1 MRFQHPSTR
10 TKDRSMD
17 SAPPAPATLRQRL
30 AVIPRGIWLALGAIV
45 ILGAIFTFF
54 FWLLIIRGLPDA
66 ASLASYQPSLPSTVR
81 QADGTPIHVFARE
94 RRVFLP
100 YAETPTL
107 VIQAF
112 ISAEDKTFFTHDGLD
127 YAGIAAAIPGYFQS
141 LFNDK
146 RPVGASTITQQVAK
160 NLLLTNEVTIGRKL
174 REAILARRIE
184 QQFTKEQILELYLN
198 QIFLGRNAYGIEA
211 ASQAYFG
218 KATEELTLPEAAYL
232 AILPKAPSTYSPTRN
247 YDRAVAR
254 RNYVLEQM
262 AANGF
267 ISSDQAAATSALPI
281 VTQVARSTPP
291 LLSGG
296 YFVEELRRQLI
307 AKFGEDAEDG
317 PNSVYAG
324 GLWVRSTIDP
334 VIQAA
339 AEKALRDGLVRYDR
353 VKGWHGPEGTIAL
366 GDGWDERL
374 RARNLGVGYPEWRA
388 AVILER
394 STGGFKLG
402 LADGTT
408 SFMYN
413 GDAVMAR
420 GGVPA
425 WQQLKP
431 GDIVPVTPVTRSNY
445 ALRQIP
451 TVSGALVVQE
461 PDTGRILAMVGGFDV
476 RQSSFN
482 RATQAKRQPGSSF
495 KPFVYAAALD
505 NGMTPAS
512 IVSDA
517 PYCVYQ
523 SARLGRKCFRNF
535 GGGYAGAQTMRWGL
549 EQSRNLMTVRIAYN
563 TGMDNVVKLAKDLGI
578 GDYDPVLAIA
588 LGAGETTP
596 AKLVNAY
603 STLVNGG
610 KAIEPILF
618 DLVTDRNGKPIFRA
632 DPRACDGCNAG
643 KWQGQPMPRPADT
656 RRQAMNAQTA
666 YQVTHML
673 EGVIQ
678 RGTAVNLRP
687 LGVPI
692 MGKTGTTTG
701 PKDVW
706 FVGGTPNYVAGLYIG
721 YDTPKNLGS
730 WIQGGTFAAPIWKGW
745 YNAAFKENEQAPDP
759 FLAPAGVRMVR
770 IDRRSGR
777 RVYGAWPTQ
786 DPKAA
791 VIWEA
796 FKPESEPRR
805 IIRGA
810 DITPLSPS
818 GPKARVKT
826 DSDFLRQSGGIY

>member
-1 MRFQHPSTR
+1 
-10 TKDRSMD
+10 MD
-17 SAPPAPATLRQRL
+17 TASPANPTLRQRL
-30 AVIPRGIWLALGAIV
+30 AAVPRSIWFALGAVI
-45 ILGAIFTFF
+45 ILGATFAFF

-66 ASLASYQPSLPSTVR
+66 ASLAGYRPSLPSTVR
-81 QADGTPIHVFARE
+81 QADGTPIHSFARE
-94 RRVFLP
+94 RRVYLP
-100 YAETPTL
+100 ISETPPL

-112 ISAEDKTFFTHDGLD
+112 ISAEDKTFYTHDGLD
-127 YAGIAAAIPGYFQS
+127 YAGIAAAIPG
-141 LFNDK
+141 LFESFFSDK

-184 QQFTKEQILELYLN
+184 QQFSKDQILELYLN
-198 QIFLGRNAYGIEA
+198 QIFLGRNAYGVEA
-211 ASQAYFG
+211 AAQAYFA
-218 KATEELTLPEAAYL
+218 KTSDELTLPEAAYL
-232 AILPKAPSTYSPTRN
+232 AILPKAPSRYSPTRN
-247 YDRAVAR
+247 YQRAFDR
-254 RNYVLEQM
+254 RNYVLNQM
-262 AANGF
+262 AENGY
-267 ISSDQAAATSALPI
+267 ITPALAAATKALPI
-281 VTQVARSTPP
+281 VAITPTSKPP
-291 LLSGG
+291 LESGG

-324 GLWVRSTIDP
+324 GLWIRSTIDP

-353 VKGWHGPEGTIAL
+353 VKGWKGPETSIEL
-366 GDGWDERL
+366 GEGWEERL
-374 RARNLGVGYPEWRA
+374 RGKKVGVGYPEWRA
-388 AVILER
+388 AVIIER

-402 LADGTT
+402 FEDGTQ

-413 GDAVMAR
+413 GDATMAR

-425 WQQLKP
+425 WQQLRP
-431 GDIVPVTPVTRSNY
+431 GDVVPVTPVTRSNY

-451 TVSGALVVQE
+451 VVSGALVVQE
-461 PDTGRILAMVGGFDV
+461 PDTGRILAMVGGFDF

-563 TGMDNVVKLAKDLGI
+563 TGMDSVVKLAKDLGI
-578 GDYDPVLAIA
+578 GSYEPVLAIA

-603 STLVNGG
+603 SILVNGG
-610 KAIEPILF
+610 KAVEPVLF
-618 DLVTDRNGKPIFRA
+618 DLVTDRNGKAIYRA
-632 DPRACDGCNAG
+632 DPRPCDGCNAAQ
-643 KWQGQPMPRPADT
+643 WQGQPMPRPADT

-678 RGTAVNLRP
+678 RGTGIKLRP

-721 YDTPKNLGS
+721 YDTPKNLGG
-730 WIQGGTFAAPIWKGW
+730 WIQGGTFAAPIWKSW
-745 YNAAFKENEQAPDP
+745 YTNAFKDNEQEPDP

-777 RVYGAWPTQ
+777 RVYGAWPSQ

-810 DITPLSPS
+810 DIKPL
-818 GPKARVKT
+818 GPTTSKARVKT
-826 DSDFLRQSGGIY
+826 DNEFLQQSGGIY